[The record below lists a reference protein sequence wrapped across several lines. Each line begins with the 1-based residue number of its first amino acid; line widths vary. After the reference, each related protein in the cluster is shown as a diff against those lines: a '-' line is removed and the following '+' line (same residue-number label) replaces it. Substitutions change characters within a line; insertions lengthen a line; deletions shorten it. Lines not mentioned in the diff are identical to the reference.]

1 MNTLYSIYLFI
12 IGMFMGSFFGVVGS
26 RLPNNESIVKPRS
39 HCTNCGHV
47 LNWYELIPVFS
58 FIIQR
63 GKCKKCKNRL
73 SIMYPIIE
81 ILSGLLF
88 AVSYFKF
95 GFSKE
100 FIFSILIVS
109 DLIIVLVSDLS
120 YLIIPDEVTI
130 FFSIA
135 VIIFK
140 FVLYGFREGMMSII
154 SGILLFLLMYCIMM
168 LGNKAFKKETLGGA
182 DVKLMFLVGLIL
194 YPPLGIFS
202 IFLSSCLAL
211 PISLYFLVKN
221 KDNVIPFGPFILMSL
236 FIIYCFM

>member
-1 MNTLYSIYLFI
+1 MNTFNIVYMFI

-26 RLPNNESIVKPRS
+26 RLSKNESIVKPRS

-58 FIIQR
+58 FIFQK
-63 GKCKKCKNRL
+63 GKCSKCKTKL

-81 ILSGLLF
+81 LLCGLLY

-100 FIFSILIVS
+100 LLFSLLIVS

-130 FFSIA
+130 FFS
-135 VIIFK
+135 VITMFFRFIF
-140 FVLYGFREGMMSII
+140 YGFKEGIFSIL

-168 LGNKAFKKETLGGA
+168 MGNKIFKKETLGGA
-182 DVKLMFLVGLIL
+182 DIKLMFFVGLLL
-194 YPPLGIFS
+194 YPPLGVFS

-211 PISLYFLVKN
+211 PISIFSLIKN

-236 FIIYCFM
+236 FIIYCFI